1 MTLAGLARFI
11 LALAMSVVLTACA
24 GVPSPTDSASTEP
37 PASAQPPS
45 VAPSAPAS
53 IGAATGQPGRPFEA
67 AEILDAMRESRR
79 PDGVPE
85 ALQTDAVAAALAER
99 IWTIDGRPWTSVV
112 AGGSCGAEACTL
124 ELSGA
129 GAGAEAAGEDVW
141 VFDIDPSD
149 GSVSLASAD
158 LHAVPSTLAASL
170 DELARA
176 TDEEGLL
183 DALIVTSVRW
193 LPPPD
198 DGRFVLAYR
207 SGEEEGSCMRDV
219 TVDAARATAE
229 IGAGSGC

>member
-1 MTLAGLARFI
+1 VSLVILARFVPA
-11 LALAMSVVLTACA
+11 LALSVALAACA
-24 GVPSPTDSASTEP
+24 GVPSPTDSVSAEP
-37 PASAQPPS
+37 PSM
-45 VAPSAPAS
+45 APSATAS
-53 IGAATGQPGRPFEA
+53 VGGAAGEPGRPFDA
-67 AEILDAMRESRR
+67 GQILDAMRDSRR
-79 PDGVPE
+79 PGGVPE
-85 ALQTDAVAAALAER
+85 ALQTEVIAAALAEQV
-99 IWTIDGRPWTSVV
+99 WTLDGRPWTSVV
-112 AGGSCGAEACTL
+112 AGGSCGADACTL

-129 GAGAEAAGEDVW
+129 GPDAAGEDVW

-170 DELARA
+170 DELART

-183 DALIVTSVRW
+183 DGLIVTSVRW
-193 LPPPD
+193 LPSSD
-198 DGRFVLAYR
+198 DDQFVLAYR

>member
-1 MTLAGLARFI
+1 MTPAGLARFAP
-11 LALAMSVVLTACA
+11 ALAMSVALAACA
-24 GVPSPTDSASTEP
+24 GVPSPTDSAGAEP
-37 PASAQPPS
+37 RASAESSS
-45 VAPSAPAS
+45 VASSATAS
-53 IGAATGQPGRPFEA
+53 TGAVAREPGRPFDA
-67 AEILDAMRESRR
+67 AEILNAMRDSRR
-79 PDGVPE
+79 PGGVPE
-85 ALQTDAVAAALAER
+85 ELQTDAIAAALAEQV
-99 IWTIDGRPWTSVV
+99 WTFDGRPWTSVV

-124 ELSGA
+124 ELS

-183 DALIVTSVRW
+183 DGLLVTSVRW

-207 SGEEEGSCMRDV
+207 SGEEEGSCVRDV

>member
-1 MTLAGLARFI
+1 MTLAGLARFVP
-11 LALAMSVVLTACA
+11 ALAMAVALTACA
-24 GVPSPTDSASTEP
+24 GVPSPTDSAGAESPGSAEP
-37 PASAQPPS
+37 RSAAASAT
-45 VAPSAPAS
+45 AS
-53 IGAATGQPGRPFEA
+53 IGGTAGEPGRPFDA
-67 AEILDAMRESRR
+67 AEILDAMRDSRR
-79 PDGVPE
+79 PGGVPE
-85 ALQTDAVAAALAER
+85 ELQTDAIAGALAEEV
-99 IWTIDGRPWTSVV
+99 WTFDGRPWTSIV
-112 AGGSCGAEACTL
+112 ASGSCGVEACTV

-129 GAGAEAAGEDVW
+129 GPEAAGEDVW

-158 LHAVPSTLAASL
+158 LHAVPPTLAESL

-183 DALIVTSVRW
+183 DGLIATSVRW